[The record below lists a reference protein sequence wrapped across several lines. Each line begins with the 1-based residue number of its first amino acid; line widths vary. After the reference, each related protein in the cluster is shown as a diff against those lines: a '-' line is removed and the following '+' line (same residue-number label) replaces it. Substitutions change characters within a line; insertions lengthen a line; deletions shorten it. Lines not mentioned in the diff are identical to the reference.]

1 MGWILLEDKV
11 IYSLTLNEHMRGE
24 PINAFQKHQ
33 IEETEGAT
41 PSAEQ

>member
-33 IEETEGAT
+33 TEKTEGAP